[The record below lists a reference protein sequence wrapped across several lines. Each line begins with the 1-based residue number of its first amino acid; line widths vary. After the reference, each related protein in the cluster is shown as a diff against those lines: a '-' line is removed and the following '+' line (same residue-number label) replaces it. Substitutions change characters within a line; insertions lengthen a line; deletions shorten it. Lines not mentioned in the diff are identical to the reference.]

1 MEFLRVTGE
10 NLDREHICCALTGA
24 DAAGKKAWLADRF
37 ADGLVFC
44 KGDARGKCFVEY
56 LPGEKAWAPV
66 EAEGLLWIN
75 CLWVSGQL
83 AGQGNA
89 GQLLERCEQDALDQG
104 RGGLAILSADKKR
117 PYLADPRFLT
127 HMGFTEADRAGYFRL
142 YWRPLDG
149 AARPPRFRD
158 CARAQR
164 TDCEGLILYYTCQCP
179 FAAKYAPLAERLA
192 AARGVPLR
200 ALRLET
206 MEQAQAAPS
215 PFTAYAPLAER
226 LCHPRDYVGEKA
238 GQAPDGAGKGGL
250 TWWNPDADCCAVS
263 APTARA
269 RAAPGAYRS
278 RSPSGARAAR

>member
-104 RGGLAILSADKKR
+104 RGGLTILSADKKR

-158 CARAQR
+158 CARSQR

-179 FAAKYAPLAERLA
+179 FAAKYAPLA
-192 AARGVPLR
+192 G
-200 ALRLET
+200 
-206 MEQAQAAPS
+206 
-215 PFTAYAPLAER
+215 R

-238 GQAPDGAGKGGL
+238 GQAPGGAGKGGL

-263 APTARA
+263 APTVRA

>member
-89 GQLLERCEQDALDQG
+89 GQLRERCEQDALDQG
-104 RGGLAILSADKKR
+104 RGGLTILSADKKR
-117 PYLADPRFLT
+117 LVEVAKQSLDVGLQYVQP
-127 HMGFTEADRAGYFRL
+127 
-142 YWRPLDG
+142 WRKIGDMG
-149 AARPPRFRD
+149 AAIHEFALENGYSVVKQIGGHGVGLEFHEDPWVSYVCPKDTGMLMVPGMMFTIEPMINMGKD
-158 CARAQR
+158 EIYISDEDDWTVYTEDGMPSAQWEIQVLV
-164 TDCEGLILYYTCQCP
+164 TE
-179 FAAKYAPLAERLA
+179 
-192 AARGVPLR
+192 
-200 ALRLET
+200 
-206 MEQAQAAPS
+206 
-215 PFTAYAPLAER
+215 
-226 LCHPRDYVGEKA
+226 
-238 GQAPDGAGKGGL
+238 DGYEII
-250 TWWNPDADCCAVS
+250 S
-263 APTARA
+263 
-269 RAAPGAYRS
+269 Y
-278 RSPSGARAAR
+278 